1 VIPPPPHTSRFADPH
16 FTQWVDITYAPGT
29 PVKLL
34 RPKPADGPA
43 DARGDVLPAGTRGA
57 VTKVVHSLRMVMVDW
72 YPSSSLPRDATSVVR
87 WDDIEHTIE
96 PLVDNWPSHAPMKRT
111 SLPASQRG
119 VSMKHRRLKPNSI
132 PAPPPDT
139 TSRHFFTWVVR
150 TFPVGSAF
158 RMGSGMGGV
167 LYQVEWI
174 QTGVTSGGRVYD
186 GKLHYYVVP
195 GLRDQHG
202 TPHPEA
208 DAVVGP
214 GKLPPLNFDKLRD
227 LYLNGDV
234 RPVVDHWAPL
244 QGAPTSMKHR
254 RLLPNTIPPAPGLAH
269 GYKTIA
275 SASYGAWVERTY
287 QPGTRVAFPKGIATL
302 VGWLPP
308 GARGVVESVHTTFDP
323 RGRTTDAQR
332 VFVRVTDARD
342 AAGPLSQF
350 AGHVMQIDSLYY
362 PAAGLDMSLDV
373 VPLDDNW
380 GAAAPLKRTSLPA
393 SQRGVSMKHRRLMPN
408 KRTSRRVRPNT
419 RYLHASS
426 PQSAQK
432 IIKSGWL
439 KSGFNR
445 SQAHRRRRSVVYA
458 ATHDVP
464 PEQLKDWFVEYYG
477 WLPSHGRPT
486 VVDFETNV
494 DPDEVA
500 YSKTMKMPVAA
511 WFKERLKI
519 HSPVLRNRRTS
530 KKRTS
535 RGKR

>member
-1 VIPPPPHTSRFADPH
+1 MIPPPPHTSRFADPH

-119 VSMKHRRLKPNSI
+119 VSMKHRRLLPNTI

-139 TSRHFFTWVVR
+139 TSRHFMTWVER
-150 TFPVGSAF
+150 TFPPGSTF
-158 RMGSGMGGV
+158 KWGTPLKPLGHVLCSVTNVQGV
-167 LYQVEWI
+167 NLGYKI
-174 QTGVTSGGRVYD
+174 
-186 GKLHYYVVP
+186 VP
-195 GLRDQHG
+195 GVRDRYGGYAIPIEEQEDIFG
-202 TPHPEA
+202 RGEGLIP
-208 DAVVGP
+208 
-214 GKLPPLNFDKLRD
+214 FDKLRD